1 MNRKKPIACFLTTT
15 VLLATLTGCD
25 SGFVPGGSA
34 EKKPVEVTVWTYYNG
49 EQLESFTRLVDTF
62 NQTIGQEKNIVV
74 TCSSSG
80 NVDDLES
87 DVLAAAEGKV
97 GADPMPNMFSAY
109 SDNAYTMDQKGL
121 LEDLA
126 PYFTEEEKSK
136 YIAGYLEEGDLCG
149 DGSLK
154 IIPTAKSTELLFL
167 NETDWEPFAAAIG
180 ASYEDMETIEGLVET
195 AEKYYEWTDS
205 QTPEPNDGKALFG
218 RDAMANYILVG
229 AKQLGDTI
237 FDAHDGALTL
247 HFEKDIVRKLWDNYY
262 IPFIKGYFAAS
273 GRFRS
278 DDIKTGNIIAY
289 VGSTSSATFFPK
301 EVVSE
306 DDSTHEITLKVL
318 PNPRFQDGERFMVQ
332 QGAGIAVT
340 QAEPEK
346 VEACVAFLKWLTQP
360 EQNLAFCADS
370 GYLPVTKEAN
380 TMDEVD
386 KSGIQISES
395 GREVLS
401 TAFEQL
407 SQSEMYTNHAFTDGK
422 SARAVIEYAM
432 SDCAAADRETVKE
445 KMAQGESLEEATE
458 EFLSDAYFDAWY
470 ENTRSEL
477 EKFQ

>member
-1 MNRKKPIACFLTTT
+1 MNKKKSTACLLTIT
-15 VLLATLTGCD
+15 VLLASLTGCSAG
-25 SGFVPGGSA
+25 SGTGGTA
-34 EKKPVEVTVWTYYNG
+34 KKPVEVTVWTYYNG

-62 NQTIGQEKNIVV
+62 NQTVGQEKHIVV

-126 PYFTEEEKSK
+126 SYFTDEEKAQ
-136 YIAGYLEEGDLCG
+136 YVDGYLEEGDLCG
-149 DGSLK
+149 DGALK
-154 IIPTAKSTELLFL
+154 IVPTAKSTEILFL
-167 NETDWEPFAAAIG
+167 NETDWEPFAAATG
-180 ASYEDMETIEGLVET
+180 TSYKDMETIEGLVET

-247 HFEKDIVRKLWDNYY
+247 HFEKDVVRKLWDNYY

-289 VGSTSSATFFPK
+289 VGSTSSTTFFPK

-306 DDSTHEITLKVL
+306 DGSAREIALKVL
-318 PNPRFQDGERFMVQ
+318 PSPRFKDGDRFMVQ

-340 QAEPEK
+340 HAEPEK
-346 VEACVAFLKWLTQP
+346 VEACETFLKWLTQP
-360 EQNLAFCADS
+360 EQNLTFCADS
-370 GYLPVTKEAN
+370 GYLPVTKAAN
-380 TMDEVD
+380 TMDAAE
-386 KSGIQISES
+386 KSGIEISER
-395 GREVLS
+395 GREVFT
-401 TAFEQL
+401 TAFEEL
-407 SQSEMYTNHAFTDGK
+407 SQSEMYTNHAFKDGK

-432 SDCAAADRETVKE
+432 SDCAAADRETIKAR
-445 KMAQGESLEEATE
+445 MAQGQSFEEAAE
-458 EFLSDAYFDAWY
+458 EFLTDAYFDSWY

>member
-1 MNRKKPIACFLTTT
+1 MNKKNPVICLLSLTA
-15 VLLATLTGCD
+15 LLTTLTGCD
-25 SGFVPGGSA
+25 SGFMPGKRA
-34 EKKPVEVTVWTYYNG
+34 AKKTVEVTVWTYYNG

-62 NQTIGQEKNIVV
+62 NQTIGQEKKIVV

-80 NVDDLES
+80 NVDDLET

-109 SDNAYTMDQKGL
+109 SDNAYTLDQKGL
-121 LEDLA
+121 LENLA
-126 PYFTEEEKSK
+126 PYFTDEEKAQ
-136 YIAGYLEEGDLCG
+136 YVAGYLEEGDLCG

-154 IIPTAKSTELLFL
+154 IVPTAKSTELLFL
-167 NETDWEPFAAAIG
+167 NETDWEPFAAETG
-180 ASYEDMETIEGLVET
+180 ASYEDIETIEGLVKT

-237 FDAHDGALTL
+237 FDAHNGALTL
-247 HFEKDIVRKLWDNYY
+247 HFEKDTVRKLWDNYY

-301 EVVSE
+301 EVASE
-306 DDSTHEITLKVL
+306 DGSTHEIALKVL

-340 QAEPEK
+340 HAEPEK
-346 VEACVAFLKWLTQP
+346 VEACVTFLKWLTQP
-360 EQNLAFCADS
+360 EQNLTFCADS
-370 GYLPVTKEAN
+370 GYLPVTKAAN
-380 TMDEVD
+380 TMEAVE

-395 GREVLS
+395 GKEVLA

-407 SQSEMYTNHAFTDGK
+407 GQSEMYTNHAFTDGK

-432 SDCAAADRETVKE
+432 SDCASADRKTVE
-445 KMAQGESLEEATE
+445 ERMAQGQSFEEAAA
-458 EFLSDAYFDAWY
+458 EFLSDAYFDTWY
-470 ENTRSEL
+470 ENTRAEL